1 MITVDLST
9 LAWLAIAQL
18 TAVLILV
25 AVATT
30 LLTRGTRGVLKIQE
44 IHITALSQRLDTEV
58 GTLKA
63 FIEKL
68 KGRVETLEEYIVANG
83 LPVPHSREDA
93 QEFSRK
99 IAEQKETAK
108 ALLIPPIADNVD
120 LRARSRELRERGKG
134 NQTQDTHRTL

>member
-25 AVATT
+25 AVATA

-44 IHITALSQRLDTEV
+44 IHISALSQRLDTEV
-58 GTLKA
+58 GTLKS
-63 FIEKL
+63 FINGLQE
-68 KGRVETLEEYIVANG
+68 RVDTLEDYIVANG
-83 LPVPHSREDA
+83 LPIPHSREDA
-93 QEFSRK
+93 QDFVRK
-99 IAEQKETAK
+99 LAEQKETAK
-108 ALLIPPIADNVD
+108 ALLIPPISDNVD

-134 NQTQDTHRTL
+134 NPTEDTNRTL